1 MSQPSIAHG
10 SLLENS
16 ERSDEI
22 DGCVQNGMIPFSHV
36 CIFVVHKQIK
46 SPKRRTHNR
55 LGT

>member
-1 MSQPSIAHG
+1 MPQPSIPHG
-10 SLLENS
+10 SLLGNS